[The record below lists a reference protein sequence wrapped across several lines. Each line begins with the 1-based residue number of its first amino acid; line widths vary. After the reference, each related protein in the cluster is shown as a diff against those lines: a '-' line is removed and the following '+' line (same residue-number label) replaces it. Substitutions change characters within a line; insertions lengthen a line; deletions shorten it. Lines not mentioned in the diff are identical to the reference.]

1 VFNNTSKA
9 SCSFTKTVEN
19 LDPDNDENV
28 VGSVEQSEGQS
39 PAQAMSLKCEE

>member
-19 LDPDNDENV
+19 LDPDSDENV
-28 VGSVEQSEGQS
+28 VGSVEQSEGQ
-39 PAQAMSLKCEE
+39 PQAMSLKCEE